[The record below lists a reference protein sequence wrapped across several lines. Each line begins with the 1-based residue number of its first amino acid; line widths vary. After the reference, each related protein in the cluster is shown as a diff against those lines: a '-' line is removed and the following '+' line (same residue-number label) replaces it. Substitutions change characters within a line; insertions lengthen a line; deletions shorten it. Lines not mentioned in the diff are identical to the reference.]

1 MGSVAAV
8 GWAAA
13 DSVAAVADS
22 EGAGLAVAVGWV
34 EGGSAAVGWAVA
46 DSEGAGLAVAVGWR
60 RWTGRA
66 GRRAWRGRRV
76 HDARV

>member
-13 DSVAAVADS
+13 DSVAAM
-22 EGAGLAVAVGWV
+22 AGLAVAAGWV